1 VPVKP
6 NFVQNYHARMQRVL
20 DHIDAHPDGDL
31 GVAAL
36 SGVAAFSRC
45 HFHRQFAALYG
56 VGVYRY
62 VQLMRLKRAS
72 YQLAYRDDAIL
83 RIALDNGYESP
94 EAFARAFRQQT
105 DQSPSGFRREPQ
117 WESWHAALAPLHQ
130 PRSFQMQQFSDDQVH
145 ILDFPDTPVAI
156 LEHRGDPAHVG
167 DSIRRFIAWRKAN
180 NLVPANSAT
189 FNILHGDLEDSPP
202 EDYRFDLC
210 AATRRTVEP
219 NGAGVMAGL
228 IPGGRCAVL
237 RLTGSSDHLR
247 AAVMFLYGQWLP
259 KSGHELR
266 DFPVFA
272 QRVRFF
278 PDVPEHAAVTDIFL
292 PLA

>member
-1 VPVKP
+1 MKP
-6 NFVQNYHARMQRVL
+6 KFVQNYHARMQRVL
-20 DHIDAHPDGDL
+20 DHIDAHLDGDL
-31 GVAAL
+31 SVAVL
-36 SGVAAFSRC
+36 SGIAAFSRC

-72 YQLAYRDDAIL
+72 YQLAYRDDTIL
-83 RIALDNGYESP
+83 QIALDNGYESP

-105 DQSPSGFRREPQ
+105 DQSPSAFRREPR
-117 WESWHAALAPLHQ
+117 WEPWHAAVEPLHQ
-130 PRSFQMQQFSDDQVH
+130 PRSFQMQQFSNDQVR

-156 LEHRGDPAHVG
+156 LEHRGDPALIG
-167 DSIRRFIAWRKAN
+167 DSIRRFIGWRKAN
-180 NLVPANSAT
+180 AMLPATSAT
-189 FNILHGDLEDSPP
+189 FNILHCDPEDTPAR
-202 EDYRFDLC
+202 DYRFDLC
-210 AATRRTVEP
+210 AATGRTVEP
-219 NGAGVMAGL
+219 NDAGVVAGL

-237 RLTGSSDHLR
+237 RLTGSGDDLR
-247 AAVMFLYGQWLP
+247 PAVSFLYGEWLP

-278 PDVPEHAAVTDIFL
+278 PDVPGHAAETDIFL
-292 PLA
+292 PLV